1 MSESELSDYLVVMLG
16 GRAAE
21 HLVYNQ
27 TTVGAE
33 NDLEQATGL
42 ARRMVTHWGMSDRLG
57 PVSYKQSDD
66 DPFLGREIHRG
77 RPFSERTMEVIDEEV
92 ARILHEAD
100 QKANDLLSSNRDKLE
115 KITQN
120 LVQEEELDER
130 EIEALIGPSAQP
142 RTHTPNQA
150 VSP

>member
-1 MSESELSDYLVVMLG
+1 MSESELLDHLVVMLG

-21 HLVYNQ
+21 QMIYSQ

-42 ARRMVTHWGMSDRLG
+42 ARRMVTHWGMSERLG

-100 QKANDLLSSNRDKLE
+100 QKAGQLLSTHRDKLVMIAE
-115 KITQN
+115 N
-120 LVQEEELDER
+120 LVKEEELDEK
-130 EIEALIGPSAQP
+130 EIETLIGASAQP
-142 RTHTPNQA
+142 ARPESA
-150 VSP
+150 MEAR